1 MSHVFSRFAYRRAFA
16 AVGLSALVAIG
27 PATAALAYPAG
38 PGTSTGSDVVAD
50 KAHSPVKGVRLGI
63 PVESDAVNT
72 FAQARERT
80 ALEIDLALP
89 RRAAHAFV
97 PQGRDWTS
105 TFAQARESV
114 PAENLGSLPTFADA
128 REGITSD
135 ARSGVEKFIASGY
148 YVPQPV
154 ADNATFAQAR
164 EGTTPDARS
173 DVEKF
178 IASGYYVPQPVAD
191 NATFAQ
197 AREGT
202 TPDARSDVEKFI
214 ASGYYVPQPVTD
226 RTPYVALGDGHNA
239 DALDQMTGQPVAAA
253 VPSEG
258 ERFAGSGLYAD
269 RDPYVALGNRHNEMV
284 KGPSDVADT
293 GVQTPVEDAGIS
305 LTTIIAI
312 ASLLLLVG
320 GGVMVAARD
329 RDVPRPV

>member
-1 MSHVFSRFAYRRAFA
+1 MNHFFTTELGRMRAEEAVARADRYRLAQQAQQHNERTTLSRPTRFAYRRALA

-27 PATAALAYPAG
+27 TATAALAYPAG
-38 PGTSTGSDVVAD
+38 SGSTGSDIVAEQD
-50 KAHSPVKGVRLGI
+50 RPQVKGIRMGI
-63 PVESDAVNT
+63 PVESDAVTT
-72 FAQARERT
+72 FAQAREGT
-80 ALEIDLALP
+80 ALGIDLALP

-114 PAENLGSLPTFADA
+114 PDAPTD
-128 REGITSD
+128 
-135 ARSGVEKFIASGY
+135 VEAFIASGY

-154 ADNATFAQAR
+154 ADGATFAQAR

-173 DVEKF
+173 DVE
-178 IASGYYVPQPVAD
+178 A
-191 NATFAQ
+191 
-197 AREGT
+197 
-202 TPDARSDVEKFI
+202 FI

-226 RTPYVALGDGHNA
+226 RTPYVALGSRHNA
-239 DALDQMTGQPVAAA
+239 DALEHMTGQPVAA

-269 RDPYVALGNRHNEMV
+269 RDPYVALGNRHNAEALNQMV
-284 KGPSDVADT
+284 EGPSDVADA
-293 GVQTPVEDAGIS
+293 GVRAPVEDAGIS
-305 LTTIIAI
+305 PTTIVAI

-329 RDVPRPV
+329 RDMPKPV